1 MNFKKNALKFSV
13 AVAGAVTLGFAA
25 TSIQANADEI
35 YTVKSGDTLSG
46 ISFTYANDYSLIDSL
61 ASNNNIADKNLIYVG
76 EQLMITDNGTIR
88 EATDQEVATTPAA
101 DESATASTDTTSSA
115 ATDTTSTTTTTDT
128 TSGSE
133 AAAKAW
139 IANKESGG
147 SYTASNGQYYG
158 KYQLSLSYLN
168 GDTSAANQEAVADN
182 YVTSRYGSWVA
193 AQTFWEQNGWY

>member
-61 ASNNNIADKNLIYVG
+61 ASNNNISDKNLIYVG

-115 ATDTTSTTTTTDT
+115 ATS
-128 TSGSE
+128 SE

-193 AQTFWEQNGWY
+193 AQTFWQQNGSY

>member
-168 GDTSAANQEAVADN
+168 GDLSDANQEAVADN

-193 AQTFWEQNGWY
+193 AQTFWQQNGSY

>member
-193 AQTFWEQNGWY
+193 AQTFWQQNGSY